1 MKTPMKNLK
10 AFLQHGG
17 AGKPMRT
24 EEVEV
29 RKDDG
34 PLHDSVCRSCYWV
47 RGRGNASLRWQRV
60 RFAKRLGRHYVR
72 LHVDGVRE
80 RTWVTI
86 HDGDQVIL

>member
-1 MKTPMKNLK
+1 MKNLK

-17 AGKPMRT
+17 AGQPMRT

-29 RKDDG
+29 RKDEG
-34 PLHDSVCRSCYWV
+34 PLHDSVRRSCYWV
-47 RGRGNASLRWQRV
+47 RGRGEGTKRWQRV
-60 RFAKRLGRHYVR
+60 RWSKRLGRHYVR

-80 RTWVTI
+80 RIWVTI

>member
-1 MKTPMKNLK
+1 MKNLK

-29 RKDDG
+29 RKDEG
-34 PLHDSVCRSCYWV
+34 PVHDAVRRSCYWV
-47 RGRGNASLRWQRV
+47 RGRGESVSRRWQRV
-60 RFAKRLGRHYVR
+60 RFAKRLGRHYIR
-72 LHVDGVRE
+72 LHVDGAPE
-80 RTWVTI
+80 RVWVTI